1 MAARMLL
8 SLALAT
14 LVTAAPPRNVYVG
27 AYLTDVSDFDLKAGR
42 FKADLRVW
50 VKWLGDAKD
59 VPEITFENGEIDSK
73 EDLGRENDAAWH
85 SVKWR
90 VQGTFRGDFPLYAF
104 PFDRQ
109 TLPVIFG
116 LPESEGVLV
125 PDLGASGMSSAFSI
139 TGWTYEPYFQARTE
153 TRLYRSDLGAVATEG
168 QNAKARLTIFSLEL
182 RRPFGPYLLKFA
194 LPLTLI
200 LIVAL
205 LTLLLPADRL
215 DVRSAMGVTALLA
228 CFAFHYTQGDTLPNV
243 TYVVAADKLFLGAY
257 LFVAGTLLLSIA
269 SYRLHEKTPLRAR
282 NADRFGLWTLP
293 LLTVL
298 AVFSLVTTS
307 LASHTKAPSV
317 DVAPAAQR
325 TSQPLLRIVVPTL
338 DSPNGGG
345 QFPSTR
351 AALVVR
357 GADGQFVPVLAE
369 RAPSMIN
376 ELVRLLP
383 DGGMRVRWQLREHA
397 KWSDGSAMTSA
408 DLEFSARLV
417 NEPLRQS
424 LERVDERTL
433 DITYAERRSDW
444 LSGFTVF
451 PAQKSKAVPDAG
463 RDVLNRAIAEGKL
476 PAGGPWLVEKF
487 EPQKSLVLVQN
498 PHFPGVKPI
507 FQRVEV
513 QRADPDEA
521 TKLLRS
527 GAVDVIPS
535 LTAEAYETLRA
546 EKAVRVL
553 EQPGELAWM
562 LVPKLSAAPW
572 DSLEHRRALLAALNR
587 AAMVQ
592 SLAPAPTR
600 TASGWRALP
609 DLTPAS
615 TTTKLEPMTVTLN
628 VAPIRSEDAT
638 HAILARRI
646 VDDLAKV
653 GVTVK
658 LEEKTEL
665 YQAVTRGEFEGL
677 ALISRDTSDPGRFM
691 NVPSDGG
698 RLVLERVAGT
708 HFDDEMVERYAAF
721 SSSLYAE
728 RKDFLSFAMQEA
740 WFQRLPMIPLV
751 LTSRL
756 AAVRAGLT
764 GPEWGAADS
773 FWWNVGDW
781 KLDER

>member
-1 MAARMLL
+1 MLL

-42 FKADLRVW
+42 FKADMRVW
-50 VKWLGDAKD
+50 VKWLGDAND

-90 VQGTFRGDFPLYAF
+90 VQGTFRGDFPLHAF

-109 TLPVIFG
+109 TLPVVFG
-116 LPESEGVLV
+116 LQESEGVLV

-139 TGWTYEPYFQARTE
+139 TGWSYEPYFQARTE
-153 TRLYRSDLGAVATEG
+153 TRLYRSDLGSVATEG
-168 QNAKARLTIFSLEL
+168 QNAKERLTLFSLEL

-205 LTLLLPADRL
+205 LALLLPADRL

-257 LFVAGTLLLSIA
+257 LFVAGTLLLSIG
-269 SYRLHEKTPLRAR
+269 SYRIHEKAPLRAR
-282 NADRFGLWTLP
+282 NADRLGLWLLP
-293 LLTVL
+293 LFTVI
-298 AVFSLVTTS
+298 AVFSLVSTS
-307 LASHTKAPSV
+307 LATHVKEPSV
-317 DVAPAAQR
+317 DVAPTAER
-325 TSQPLLRIVVPTL
+325 VSQPLLRIAVPTL
-338 DSPNGGG
+338 DNPTSGG

-383 DGGMRVRWQLREHA
+383 NGGMRVRWQLREHA
-397 KWSDGSAMTSA
+397 KWSDGSPMTSA
-408 DLEFSARLV
+408 DLEFSAALV
-417 NEPLRQS
+417 NEPLREH
-424 LERVDERTL
+424 LERVDGRTL
-433 DITYAERRSDW
+433 DITYTKRRSDW

-451 PAQKSKAVPDAG
+451 PATRSKALPDAG
-463 RDVLNRAIAEGKL
+463 RDVLNRAVAEGTL
-476 PAGGPWLVEKF
+476 PSGGPWLVEKF
-487 EPQKSLVLVQN
+487 EAKKSLVLARN
-498 PHFPGVKPI
+498 PHFTGLKPT
-507 FQRVEV
+507 FERVEV
-513 QRADPDEA
+513 QRADPDDA
-521 TKLLRS
+521 TKLLLS
-527 GAVDVIPS
+527 GAVDIIPS
-535 LTAEAYETLRA
+535 LTADAYEALRA
-546 EKAVRVL
+546 DERVRVL

-562 LVPKLSAAPW
+562 LVPKLGGAPW
-572 DSLEHRRALLAALNR
+572 DSLEHRRALLAAIDR
-587 AAMVQ
+587 TAMVHA
-592 SLAPAPTR
+592 LAPAPTR
-600 TASGWRALP
+600 AASGWRALP
-609 DLTPAS
+609 DLAPAAS
-615 TTTKLEPMTVTLN
+615 SVKLEPMTLTLN
-628 VAPIRSEDAT
+628 VAPIRSDDAT
-638 HAILARRI
+638 HAILARRL
-646 VDDLAKV
+646 VEDLAKV
-653 GVTVK
+653 GITVK
-658 LEEKTEL
+658 LEEKNEL

-691 NVPSDGG
+691 NVPSEGG

-708 HFDDEMVERYAAF
+708 HFDEEMVERYEAF
-721 SSSLYAE
+721 AGSLYAE

-756 AAVRAGLT
+756 AAVREGLS
-764 GPEWGAADS
+764 GPEWGVADS

-781 KLDER
+781 KLDPR